1 MIANSATCLSAVFR
15 PCQDNR
21 RKVSIFWRR
30 VSARLF
36 DTIFI
41 LFLTTVTVANVSG
54 QEREEQVRPDS
65 EKRAEQTKEGEVE
78 QIECSARLQTEIGLD
93 NKPYFIAPIS
103 LEPLEAGKKYQLN
116 ITLVNPTNEAI
127 SYSKIRVDCA
137 CAKFEASVDE
147 IPPLGKSNFT
157 MHLTAQN
164 SISDRGFVTSAKYV
178 GRETG
183 QVIIR
188 MDISYQLK
196 GVFGFLGERHSIEI
210 QPSEQFSV
218 SKIPVVI
225 MPPLSIEQLKLNVSE
240 NLRDVNA
247 KLIGDPD
254 NSSLAYVEISAPREV
269 VARGTVMGD
278 LELQRS
284 GTDFRSR
291 TVVSLQQ
298 QQRITVSPESI
309 RLVRDN
315 STKPFKATATL
326 RIGKPLKTT
335 GVADVEP
342 AEKQLKQVPRVE
354 LSVGDTAAKLR
365 LRQMGSS
372 GIYRIEIEYDGAVEL
387 DESGKMDAKWGIS
400 VDGEERV
407 VPTHAFFPTLG
418 HERKGD
424 D

>member
-1 MIANSATCLSAVFR
+1 MIVDSAKDLSDDFQSR
-15 PCQDNR
+15 QDNR
-21 RKVSIFWRR
+21 REIWVAWRR
-30 VSARLF
+30 FPARLI

-65 EKRAEQTKEGEVE
+65 EKRVEQPEEGEVE

-137 CAKFEASVDE
+137 CAKFETSVDE
-147 IPPLGKSNFT
+147 IPPLGKSNFK
-157 MHLTAQN
+157 MRLTAQN

-225 MPPLSIEQLKLNVSE
+225 MPPLSIEQLKLNVSQ
-240 NLRDVNA
+240 NLRDVDA

-254 NSSLAYVEISAPREV
+254 NSSLAYVEITAPREV
-269 VARGTVMGD
+269 VAKGTVMGD
-278 LELQRS
+278 IELQRS

-291 TVVSLQQ
+291 AVVSLTQN
-298 QQRITVSPESI
+298 QRVTVSPESI
-309 RLVRDN
+309 RFVRDN
-315 STKPFKATATL
+315 STKPFRATATL
-326 RIGKPLKTT
+326 RIGKSAKVSDVVGADPTEKKAARIPKVGLK
-335 GVADVEP
+335 
-342 AEKQLKQVPRVE
+342 
-354 LSVGDTAAKLR
+354 VGDTAAKLI
-365 LRQMGSS
+365 LRQMGST
-372 GIYRIEIEYDGAVEL
+372 GIYRIEIEYDGVVEL
-387 DESGKMDAKWGIS
+387 DDSGKVEAKWGIS
-400 VDGEERV
+400 IDGEEHV
-407 VPTHAFFPTLG
+407 VSSYAFFPTLD